1 MKECFI
7 CLKEINKPDKR
18 NIIERLYK
26 PESIDLCDTCSEN
39 FDVNENKAILKH
51 SGKVFATENSIP
63 LFLKIYTA
71 EVAVIA
77 LFVSLIKFGLVL

>member
-1 MKECFI
+1 MKNCFI
-7 CLKEINKPDKR
+7 CDEQINKPDKR
-18 NIIERLYK
+18 NFIERLYK
-26 PESIDLCDTCSEN
+26 PEAIDLCDICSEN
-39 FDVNENKAILKH
+39 FDVDENKTILKH

>member
-18 NIIERLYK
+18 NLIERLYK
-26 PESIDLCDTCSEN
+26 PEAVDLCDVCSED
-39 FDVNENKAILKH
+39 FDVDENKAVCKH

-63 LFLKIYTA
+63 LLLKIYTA
-71 EVAVIA
+71 EITVVA
-77 LFVSLIKFGLVL
+77 LFTALLEFGLVL